1 MDTEPHELSS
11 RARAMLRA
19 IAAGRGTLRCG
30 REPDLYIDGMPCCD
44 QFSAHEL
51 IHDGLVVTAKG
62 PFGQFVPA
70 KLTAAGSAALRTPV
84 AATAAA

>member
-1 MDTEPHELSS
+1 MDTEPHELSY

-19 IAAGRGTLRCG
+19 IAAGRATLRCG

-51 IHDGLVVTAKG
+51 IHDGLVATATG
-62 PFGQFVPA
+62 AFGQFVPA
-70 KLTAAGSAALRTPV
+70 ALTPAGSAALGAQV
-84 AATAAA
+84 AAA

>member
-1 MDTEPHELSS
+1 MDTAEPHELTA

-51 IHDGLVVTAKG
+51 IHDGLVVTGAG
-62 PFGQFVPA
+62 AFGQFVPA
-70 KLTAAGSAALRTPV
+70 ALTPAGSAALGLSTAN
-84 AATAAA
+84 AA

>member
-1 MDTEPHELSS
+1 MDTEPHELSA

-30 REPDLYIDGMPCCD
+30 REPDLYIDGVPCCD

-51 IHDGLVVTAKG
+51 VHDGLVAATSG

-70 KLTAAGSAALRTPV
+70 ALTAAGSAALGT
-84 AATAAA
+84 ATSAAA